1 MSRMDT
7 NHSSSVCTRSLV
19 EKRTETRSESR
30 TETRPTVS
38 TEHLERAIRVRD
50 AYESSPAAPGR
61 IGGPKLEDLQ
71 PRFCAPPPSL
81 RDATGSGYAQRIAGT
96 RASQQAC
103 LEHVEK
109 LHGSLRDIKLQYTE
123 WKAANPNAREPSD
136 GELTMGQIL
145 ELPVHEQCVRILCIV
160 IHERPETI
168 DECRHAGS
176 SHEPNGC
183 GHGDEPRFGI
193 PSGEIPGQ
201 VAGPAPSAP
210 TAPTAPTAAT
220 APSAPAGGDFLS
232 EMGKMFGPLASMLG
246 GLLQNPAVIGILAAA
261 SLLIPPPVGPIVAL
275 AIPLIAPL
283 AGMLLQGL
291 GGAMGGAPAPGAPGA
306 APGGFDLNALMAMVS
321 GLGGM
326 FGATGA
332 TAGAAPAPVPVT

>member
-1 MSRMDT
+1 MSRVDT

-19 EKRTETRSESR
+19 EKRNEARVHKQPS
-30 TETRPTVS
+30 
-38 TEHLERAIRVRD
+38 LEQLDKAIRVRD

-81 RDATGSGYAQRIAGT
+81 RDATGNGYAQRITGT

-160 IHERPETI
+160 IHERPETV
-168 DECRHAGS
+168 DECQRHAGS
-176 SHEPNGC
+176 SNEPNGC
-183 GHGDEPRFGI
+183 CEPCEPHFGI

-201 VAGPAPSAP
+201 VAGPAP
-210 TAPTAPTAAT
+210 TAPAP
-220 APSAPAGGDFLS
+220 PSAPAAPPGGDFLS
-232 EMGKMFGPLASMLG
+232 EMGKLFGPLAGMLG
-246 GLLQNPAVIGILAAA
+246 GLLQNPAVIGILSAA
-261 SLLIPPPVGPIVAL
+261 SLLIPPPVGEIVAV
-275 AIPLIAPL
+275 AIPLLAPL

-291 GGAMGGAPAPGAPGA
+291 GGAMGGAPAGAAGA
-306 APGGFDLNALMAMVS
+306 APGGFDLNALLGMVS

-332 TAGAAPAPVPVT
+332 VPAAPAPVAAS